1 VDPTPAITRLLAE
14 ARRDDGA
21 ALEALL
27 PLVYDELR
35 LIARRH
41 RRREGASPTFSTTVV
56 VHEAYLRVFGAG
68 PAAFHDRRHFFAV
81 ASLAMRHL
89 LRDGARRRLAARR
102 GQGADHTGLTGHDPA
117 GESRI
122 ELLLEIDEALTQLR
136 TRDPRL
142 AEVVELR
149 YFGGLTGAEIAELLG
164 VTERTIE
171 RDWRRARA
179 LLSRALSPDPAPPR
193 SGSAP

>member
-1 VDPTPAITRLLAE
+1 MDPTPAITRLLAE